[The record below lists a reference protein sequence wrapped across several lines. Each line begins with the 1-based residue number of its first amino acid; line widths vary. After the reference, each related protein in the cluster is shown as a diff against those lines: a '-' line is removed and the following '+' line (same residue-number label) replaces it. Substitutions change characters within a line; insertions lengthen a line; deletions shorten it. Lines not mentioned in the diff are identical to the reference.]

1 MTDQAVAMS
10 CGLCGRRWSASSNI
24 PHMEQCPGC
33 RVLTTVPPP
42 QRDVFGDGL
51 FEDGSYGGLRLAK
64 RKQWFR
70 EAGKRLDWIRGHVRN
85 GALLEIG
92 SATGEFVAVASDA
105 GFQVVGLE
113 ASEWAANASRD
124 LTPHVHRADPGV
136 WLREHG
142 GYFDV
147 IALFHTLEHVHEP
160 RLFLEPL
167 VAALAPDGYLFI
179 EVPNGAARDVEDG
192 GNWLGARFPD
202 HVLHYRENDLRALL
216 LSVGLRA
223 VDVTTHTMRDFDS
236 PMIWMLRRLRWLT
249 KAKLQPSQDILRVVA
264 RHQ

>member
-10 CGLCGRRWSASSNI
+10 CALCGRRWSASFTK

-33 RVLTTVPPP
+33 SVLTTVPPP
-42 QRDVFGDGL
+42 QRDVFSDDL
-51 FEDGSYGGLRLAK
+51 FEDGSYGGRRLAR

-70 EAGKRLDWIRGHVRN
+70 EAGKRLDWIRSYVRN

-92 SATGEFVAVASDA
+92 SATGEFVAMASKA

-113 ASEWAANASRD
+113 ASEWATTASRD
-124 LTPHVHRADPGV
+124 LTTHVHRADPVV

-142 GYFDV
+142 GRFNV
-147 IALFHTLEHVHEP
+147 IVFFHTLEHVHEP

-167 VAALAPDGYLFI
+167 VAALAPAGYLFI

-192 GNWLGARFPD
+192 EDWLGARFPD
-202 HVLHYRENDLRALL
+202 HVLHYREDDLRALL
-216 LSVGLRA
+216 RSVGLEA
-223 VDVTTHTMRDFDS
+223 VAVTTHTMRDLDS
-236 PMIWMLRRLRWLT
+236 PVIWALRRLRWLT
-249 KAKLQPSQDILRVVA
+249 KAKVRPSRDILRVVA